1 MVRTLALRKLCVIL
15 LLAVC
20 APVAAQTYPSRP
32 IRMVVPFPGGGATD
46 ATARLFAQL
55 ISAQLGQ
62 TIIVE
67 NKTGATGS
75 IGALAVAGANPD
87 GHTILYTSSSFA
99 LAPLLYKKVPYDP
112 VGDFAHVQLTVTQPM
127 VLVVN
132 PQLQVRNISDFIAYA
147 KANPTAMNY
156 GSSGSGGI
164 THLAVAEFGARFG
177 LQLTHVPYK
186 GGAPAMVDLIAGQ
199 IQLYFAPTGEILPYI
214 QGNRVRSLAILW
226 STRLTLL
233 PDVPTITEALQQEYV
248 ELGVWHGV
256 IVPKGTP
263 KEIVTRL
270 HTEVNKVVQ
279 NSEVR
284 QKLIAQGNVMLGGS
298 PEEFAAH
305 LRGEMARWS
314 KVVKALDLKPLD

>member
-1 MVRTLALRKLCVIL
+1 MIRAVALCKLSVIL
-15 LLAVC
+15 LLAVS
-20 APVAAQTYPSRP
+20 APVTAQTYPSRP
-32 IRMVVPFPGGGATD
+32 IKMVVPFPGGGATD

-62 TIIVE
+62 PIVVE

-75 IGALAVAGANPD
+75 IGALEVARANPD
-87 GHTILYTSSSFA
+87 GHTILYTSASFA
-99 LAPLLYKKVPYDP
+99 LAPLLYKKFPYDP
-112 VGDFAHVQLTVTQPM
+112 VEDFAHVQMTLTQPV

-132 PQLQVRNISDFIAYA
+132 PQFQARNISDFIAYA
-147 KANPTAMNY
+147 KANPKALNY
-156 GSSGSGGI
+156 GSSGSGGL
-164 THLAVAEFGARFG
+164 THVSAAEFAARFG

-199 IQLYFAPTGEILPYI
+199 IQMYFAPTGEILPYI
-214 QGNRVRSLAILW
+214 QGNRVRPLVIIWPKRS
-226 STRLTLL
+226 TLL

-248 ELGVWHGV
+248 EIGVWHGMM
-256 IVPKGTP
+256 VPKGTP

-270 HTEVNKVVQ
+270 HTEVNKAVQ
-279 NSEVR
+279 NAEVR

-305 LRGEMARWS
+305 LRAEMARWS

>member
-1 MVRTLALRKLCVIL
+1 MVGTLALRKLSVIL

-55 ISAQLGQ
+55 MSAQLGQ
-62 TIIVE
+62 PIVVE

-75 IGALAVAGANPD
+75 IGALAVARANPD
-87 GHTILYTSSSFA
+87 GHTILYTSSSSA

-112 VGDFAHVQLTVTQPM
+112 VGDFAHVQMTLSQP
-127 VLVVN
+127 VLLVIN
-132 PQLQVRNISDFIAYA
+132 PQFQAKNISDFIAYA
-147 KANPTAMNY
+147 KVNPKAINY
-156 GSSGSGGI
+156 GSSGSGGL
-164 THLAVAEFGARFG
+164 THLAGAEFAARFG
-177 LQLTHVPYK
+177 LDLTHVPYK
-186 GGAPAMVDLIAGQ
+186 GGAPAMVDLVAGQ
-199 IQLYFAPTGEILPYI
+199 IQMYFAPTGEMLPYI
-214 QGNRVRSLAILW
+214 QGNRVRPLAIFW
-226 STRLTLL
+226 PKRSTLL
-233 PDVPTITEALQQEYV
+233 PDVPTITEATKQEYV
-248 ELGVWHGV
+248 EIGVWHGV
-256 IVPKGTP
+256 MLPKETP
-263 KEIVTRL
+263 KEIVARL
-270 HTEVNKVVQ
+270 YTEVNKVVQ

-305 LRGEMARWS
+305 LRAEMARWS

>member
-1 MVRTLALRKLCVIL
+1 MVRPPALRKLFAIL

-55 ISAQLGQ
+55 MSAQLGQ
-62 TIIVE
+62 PIVVE

-75 IGALAVAGANPD
+75 IGALAVARANPD

-99 LAPLLYKKVPYDP
+99 LAPLLYKKIPYGP
-112 VGDFAHVQLTVTQPM
+112 VEDFTHVQLTLTQP
-127 VLVVN
+127 VLLVIN
-132 PQLQVRNISDFIAYA
+132 PQFQAKNLPELIAYA
-147 KANPTAMNY
+147 KANPKAINY

-164 THLAVAEFGARFG
+164 THLAGAEFAARLG

-186 GGAPAMVDLIAGQ
+186 GGAPAMVDLVAGQ
-199 IQLYFAPTGEILPYI
+199 IQMYFAPTGEILPYI
-214 QGNRVRSLAILW
+214 QGNRVRPLAIVW
-226 STRLTLL
+226 PKRSTLL
-233 PDVPTITEALQQEYV
+233 PDVPTITEALQQEYM
-248 ELGVWHGV
+248 ELGVWHGMM
-256 IVPKGTP
+256 VPKGTP

-270 HTEVNKVVQ
+270 HTEVNKAVQ

-298 PEEFAAH
+298 PEEFVAH
-305 LRGEMARWS
+305 LRAEMARWS